1 MHHQYAKHPFHYTSR
16 DIRSNNIL
24 QAEDGVLAADRA
36 LSVSHKELFND
47 ASYSTFCCI
56 LIAHLL
62 TTTENFLHTLPVV
75 STLNNPAIFH
85 VFIQTQHIEY
95 ESAVLYTNN
104 SKFARN
110 MKEQSKSNYVTNR
123 LTTVLFTI
131 YLIALYWI
139 LLLKLGV
146 RFSYMAT
153 RRANVIPF
161 NEPFLLT
168 GENIL
173 NVVIFVPLGI
183 YTGILFGRWM
193 LGKKLLFF
201 LLLSVVVEGL
211 QYLLRL
217 GAFDVTDVITN
228 TTGGIIGLVIFKAI
242 EKAFNNHGKTQKFIN
257 SIAVTGTVLMILLLL
272 LLKMKMLPVRY
283 Q

>member
-1 MHHQYAKHPFHYTSR
+1 
-16 DIRSNNIL
+16 
-24 QAEDGVLAADRA
+24 
-36 LSVSHKELFND
+36 
-47 ASYSTFCCI
+47 
-56 LIAHLL
+56 
-62 TTTENFLHTLPVV
+62 
-75 STLNNPAIFH
+75 
-85 VFIQTQHIEY
+85 
-95 ESAVLYTNN
+95 
-104 SKFARN
+104 

-211 QYLLRL
+211 QFLLRL

-257 SIAVTGTVLMILLLL
+257 SIAVTGTVFMILLLL